1 MSRSHAPSDEEKAG
15 DKGTRRL
22 GRKAATAIA
31 SPLSSGRTKWVKKM
45 MQQLDIPAPKYVPT
59 ASERREE
66 VKQLAK
72 DHVKYVAPTLLSN
85 TNTGD
90 IFGKK
95 TKFDWQKSRKQIA
108 DDRVSAPTQKFQKWV
123 DEEDEMTTWLIVP
136 VSLKSINTGKL
147 LIPVSKSST
156 RTQSSPSSRSWTL
169 LWERTSAL
177 VRKS

>member
-1 MSRSHAPSDEEKAG
+1 LPQKRKRQAAVPAEDQAYEDVEKPRAKKTKPAKAPSDEEKAG
-15 DKGTRRL
+15 DKGARRL

-31 SPLSSGRTKWVKKM
+31 SPLSSGRSKWVKKM

-72 DHVKYVAPTLLSN
+72 GHVEYVAPTLLSN

-95 TKFDWQKSRKQIA
+95 TKFDWQES
-108 DDRVSAPTQKFQKWV
+108 
-123 DEEDEMTTWLIVP
+123 
-136 VSLKSINTGKL
+136 
-147 LIPVSKSST
+147 
-156 RTQSSPSSRSWTL
+156 RTQMTGSPLQLRSSRSGSTKKT
-169 LWERTSAL
+169 R
-177 VRKS
+177 